1 VSGVPPWLAW
11 PGAALLL
18 VALGA
23 LLDTPWVRARVLR
36 TDRARLAGALA
47 RARARPTPEP
57 LYPFFRDMEEG
68 GAALVMGGAVSGLLL
83 LVLGA
88 PETPLGRLAL
98 GTPLYLGLG
107 LVTLAV
113 VRLLLLAPRAFLLW
127 LLRLFVLG
135 TERVLR
141 PLLGERGAPD
151 RLPFTYGALL
161 LVSAAAAGWLT
172 VAAVRWWGDAAV

>member
-1 VSGVPPWLAW
+1 MRHPWLAW
-11 PGAALLL
+11 AGAALLL

-23 LLDTPWVRARVLR
+23 LLDTPWVRARILR
-36 TDRARLAGALA
+36 TDRARLAGALV
-47 RARARPTPEP
+47 RARSRPTPEP
-57 LYPFFRDMEEG
+57 LYPFFRDLEEG

-83 LVLGA
+83 LVFGS

-127 LLRLFVLG
+127 LLRISVLG

-141 PLLGERGAPD
+141 LLLEERGAPD
-151 RLPFTYGALL
+151 RIPFTYGALL
-161 LVSAAAAGWLT
+161 VVWAVAAGWTAAAA
-172 VAAVRWWGDAAV
+172 ARWWGGVAV